1 MKEKLKFIPNVLCI
15 IRIILVF
22 VFVVLSL
29 GDDDRMLYCALLVFL
44 MAGAT
49 DILDGFL
56 ARRNN
61 WITELGKIL
70 DPLADKLMQ
79 CTVLVVLSSKSILP
93 GWFALVFILKELI
106 TLVMGLLVIKRRN
119 VVVVSRWYG
128 KAAACLFY
136 LTVTLSIILKDVIV
150 DRPVIYAVLFMPA
163 ALFAV
168 GAFIAYVKY
177 YYSSL
182 KRSENLCQEAEKVN
196 GSL

>member
-22 VFVVLSL
+22 VFIVLAL
-29 GDDDRMLYCALLVFL
+29 GEDDRKLYYALVVFL

-49 DILDGFL
+49 DVLDGFL

-79 CTVLVVLSSKSILP
+79 CTVLVVLSSKGILP
-93 GWFALVFILKELI
+93 YWFALVFILKELV
-106 TLVMGLLVIKRRN
+106 TLSMGLLVIKRRS

-136 LTVTLSIILKDVIV
+136 VTVTLSVLLKDFLV
-150 DRPVIYAVLFMPA
+150 DRPSLYAFLFVPA
-163 ALFAV
+163 ATFAV
-168 GAFIAYVKY
+168 GAFVAYVKY

-182 KRSENLCQEAEKVN
+182 KHKTPVCQDAEKVN
-196 GSL
+196 ESL

>member
-22 VFVVLSL
+22 VFIVLAL
-29 GDDDRMLYCALLVFL
+29 GEDDRKLYYALVVFL

-49 DILDGFL
+49 DVLDGFL

-79 CTVLVVLSSKSILP
+79 CTVLVVLSSKGILP
-93 GWFALVFILKELI
+93 YWFALVFILKELV
-106 TLVMGLLVIKRRN
+106 TLSMGLLVIKRRS

-136 LTVTLSIILKDVIV
+136 VTVKL
-150 DRPVIYAVLFMPA
+150 
-163 ALFAV
+163 
-168 GAFIAYVKY
+168 
-177 YYSSL
+177 
-182 KRSENLCQEAEKVN
+182 
-196 GSL
+196 